1 MFGWNS
7 SSKNESYSCIYTY
20 GHVGLW
26 RIAVT
31 QRDGSESRTKTP
43 IEGLG
48 FSFAVSE
55 IPKRLFTHAKRINI
69 GVKTYFKGWVLC
81 KDGGTQDSLEVYFD
95 LLPSKPIIK
104 RLL

>member
-48 FSFAVSE
+48 FPLRSLRF
-55 IPKRLFTHAKRINI
+55 L
-69 GVKTYFKGWVLC
+69 KGSSRM
-81 KDGGTQDSLEVYFD
+81 QRE
-95 LLPSKPIIK
+95 
-104 RLL
+104 

>member
-1 MFGWNS
+1 MECLDGIPVL
-7 SSKNESYSCIYTY
+7 KNESYSCIYTY

-31 QRDGSESRTKTP
+31 QRDGSESQAKTP

-55 IPKRLFTHAKRINI
+55 IPRKALHACKENKYRCENLF
-69 GVKTYFKGWVLC
+69 
-81 KDGGTQDSLEVYFD
+81 
-95 LLPSKPIIK
+95 
-104 RLL
+104 

>member
-55 IPKRLFTHAKRINI
+55 IPKGSSRMQR
-69 GVKTYFKGWVLC
+69 
-81 KDGGTQDSLEVYFD
+81 E
-95 LLPSKPIIK
+95 
-104 RLL
+104 